1 MREYSSFDPSES
13 KEPRRETPRLVSA
26 ETLREIFEENH
37 ELMKKMMNYVAIGMG
52 IPIGLGIGMR
62 VENEVIAGDF
72 LSPQQKIANV
82 QKAMEGSGVAAIREG
97 KDMDAISPERREI
110 AARVI
115 EGFRVENAFND
126 ISRMS
131 GISVTDLLS
140 ENYLVATSG
149 YTSRYI
155 ERLPDED
162 RARIIGG
169 YSLAVFEKN
178 LGGEMAPL
186 DDGDHVYLNLES
198 VGHVADNGFLNVTRQ
213 SDQTYRGM
221 MQSILSHEFVHTFLT
236 RDRHPWFSSE
246 ADTIAYEGL
255 TEYFGRRIE
264 EHQYASGSE
273 SVNVGY
279 LGGGS
284 QAGALIVSALGE
296 RLVAGAYFSN
306 RPEII
311 RDAFDAKFGKDA
323 WKNAMQFGLSP
334 EDNHEIDVLY
344 GLLQATGADP
354 KIVDGANRLLSSD
367 TTIVPLRDGEKLNG
381 VILSSTRVAGYFTT
395 GFVVQP
401 KPTGDGFLC
410 VRFDGN
416 VAAGMRTAEI
426 IENDASFV
434 AWNPGLSYDATRSV
448 VNVPVVDIQKATRE
462 IARSI

>member
-1 MREYSSFDPSES
+1 MR
-13 KEPRRETPRLVSA
+13 
-26 ETLREIFEENH
+26 
-37 ELMKKMMNYVAIGMG
+37 KMMIHVAIGMT
-52 IPIGLGIGMR
+52 IPIGFGVGMR
-62 VENEVIAGDF
+62 AEEEIMRRDGF
-72 LSPQQKIANV
+72 LSSQQKIANI
-82 QKAMEGSGVAAIREG
+82 QKAMGGTGVAAIREG
-97 KDMDAISPERREI
+97 KNMDAVSPERREI

-115 EGFRVENAFND
+115 EGFRVDDAFND

-140 ENYLVATSG
+140 KNYLVAAGG
-149 YTSRYI
+149 YTSRSI

-169 YSLAVFEKN
+169 YSLADFEKS
-178 LGGEMAPL
+178 LGGKMVPL
-186 DDGDHVYLNLES
+186 DDGDHLLLNLES
-198 VGHVADNGFLNVTRQ
+198 VGQLADKGFLNVARQ
-213 SDQTYRGM
+213 SNMTYQGV
-221 MQSILSHEFVHTFLT
+221 MQSILSHEFAHTFLN
-236 RDRHPWFSSE
+236 RDRDPWSPSL
-246 ADTIAYEGL
+246 ADMIAYEGL
-255 TEYFGRRIE
+255 TEYFGRRIG

-279 LGGGS
+279 LAGGS

-306 RPEII
+306 RPETI

-323 WKNAMQFGLSP
+323 WKDAMQFGLSP

-344 GLLQATGADP
+344 GLLRATDADP

-395 GFVVQP
+395 GFVVRP

-410 VRFDGN
+410 VRFDSN
-416 VAAGMRTAEI
+416 VAAGMRTAET
-426 IENDASFV
+426 IENDSSFV
-434 AWNPGLSYDATRSV
+434 TWNPGLSYDATRSA
-448 VNVPVVDIQKATRE
+448 VNVPVEGIEQATRE
-462 IARSI
+462 IARSM